1 MTIITRFALTAL
13 FFAFILPLIPGVTVA
28 SGFSAI
34 LLLAFMYRIASI
46 LMTLICLY
54 LSAFA
59 TALTAGLALLIL
71 IPASMLSFWI
81 LPTLTLAALEH
92 LMPLRL
98 SFSGWIATSL
108 AGLAMFVLHLLT
120 DARILKETRN

>member
-1 MTIITRFALTAL
+1 
-13 FFAFILPLIPGVTVA
+13 
-28 SGFSAI
+28 
-34 LLLAFMYRIASI
+34 MYRIASI